1 MRFALRQR
9 LPLKR
14 ALYKMYSLPCWARV
28 TASLST
34 PFDANSFGITA
45 GTKLLRY
52 ARKSSHYFFKRIFL
66 TLQALLL
73 RSHRWPFQQ
82 AITQDFQVFRRLP
95 RIQLQI
101 ASLNVSLLSELFVRF
116 SSHRSSKR
124 LLITSRISENI
135 LSESSVASSRKC
147 FWRGFLLP
155 HPDVDVPC
163 ISVGCLVPYFL
174 SNIAFTLAHVISGE
188 VLGKVNPFL
197 MRICTFWGQV
207 VLHK

>member
-1 MRFALRQR
+1 M
-9 LPLKR
+9 
-14 ALYKMYSLPCWARV
+14 
-28 TASLST
+28 
-34 PFDANSFGITA
+34 
-45 GTKLLRY
+45 
-52 ARKSSHYFFKRIFL
+52 
-66 TLQALLL
+66 
-73 RSHRWPFQQ
+73 
-82 AITQDFQVFRRLP
+82 
-95 RIQLQI
+95 QI

-188 VLGKVNPFL
+188 VLGKVNPFH
-197 MRICTFWGQV
+197 MRICTFLGPSGTAQV
-207 VLHK
+207 TTSYIPAFEVPAVFSIGSRPNEHHQAICR